1 MTTTAAAAIL
11 AAQLPAAAE
20 LLALPNDGNRY

>member
-1 MTTTAAAAIL
+1 MTTAAAAAIL

-20 LLALPNDGNRY
+20 LLALPNDGNR